1 MEINQSQLA
10 AIRHNTGPM
19 MVLAGPGSG
28 KTLVITRRV
37 QELIEHY
44 GVNPANI
51 LVITFTKAAAEEM
64 KERFFKLTG
73 HKAPGVS
80 FGTFHSV
87 FFTILKYAYGYN
99 ASNIIREEQRYSFI
113 KEIIHNM
120 SLEAPDEKEFSE
132 EILSEISLVK
142 GERLNLEH
150 YYSVNCSED
159 NFKKIYQSYES
170 KLAASNLIDFDD
182 MLVLCLELLT
192 QRPDILTLWQN
203 KFQYIL
209 IDEFQDINK
218 VQYDVIRLL
227 AGQLNNLFIVGD
239 DDQAI
244 YRFRGAKPEIMLN
257 FEKDYPDCKRIELR
271 YNYRCGSKIV
281 QCASALIKNNNKR
294 YDKEIKSAT
303 GKGGEVAIRSFENL
317 KTQNLSVVGEILKYN
332 QEGIPYSQI
341 AVLFR
346 TNIQPR
352 ALVEKMMEYN
362 IPFHMRDRIP
372 NLYEHWIAQDI
383 IAYIKLAAGEMER
396 RHFLQIA
403 NRPNRYISRECM
415 KEQQIDFLMLR
426 KFYGDKDWMLDRI
439 DKLEYDLNLIRN
451 MNPYGAVTYI
461 RRGVGYEEFTA
472 DYARLR
478 NLKSEELIEI
488 LDELA
493 ESAKNY
499 DTFDSW
505 FRHMDEYKEELK
517 VKAREARENNTDMV
531 TLATMH
537 SSKGLEYK
545 VVFIID
551 ANESI
556 TPYRKAV
563 LEADMEEERRL
574 FYVAATRAMDYLH
587 IYSSKERYNK
597 ELTISRFVGEML
609 LDRDT
614 LTPGTLVEHKTYGKG
629 QITARD
635 AGKISIHFVEKA
647 VTKTMNL
654 DYCIQNRLLS
664 VRSDSDKE

>member
-635 AGKISIHFVEKA
+635 AGKISIHFEEKA

>member
-1 MEINQSQLA
+1 MEINQSQLT

-73 HKAPGVS
+73 CKAPGVS

-159 NFKKIYQSYES
+159 NFKKIYQAYES

-505 FRHMDEYKEELK
+505 FRHMEEYKEELK

-556 TPYRKAV
+556 TPYRKAI

-635 AGKISIHFVEKA
+635 AGKISIHFEEKA

-664 VRSDSDKE
+664 VRSDSEKE

>member
-120 SLEAPDEKEFSE
+120 SLDAPDEKEFSE

-439 DKLEYDLNLIRN
+439 DKLEYDFNLIRN

-597 ELTISRFVGEML
+597 ELTISRFIGEML

-635 AGKISIHFVEKA
+635 AGKISIHFEEKA

>member
-64 KERFFKLTG
+64 KERFFKLNG
-73 HKAPGVS
+73 RKAPGVS

-159 NFKKIYQSYES
+159 NFKKIYQAYES

-383 IAYIKLAAGEMER
+383 IAYIKLASGEMER

-505 FRHMDEYKEELK
+505 FRHMEEYKEELK

-556 TPYRKAV
+556 TPYRKAI

-635 AGKISIHFVEKA
+635 AGKISIHFEEKA

-664 VRSDSDKE
+664 VRSDSEKE

>member
-10 AIRHNTGPM
+10 AIRHYTGPM

-73 HKAPGVS
+73 HKTPGIS

-99 ASNIIREEQRYSFI
+99 ASNIIREEQRYGFI

-159 NFKKIYQSYES
+159 NFKKIYQAYES

-203 KFQYIL
+203 KYQYIL

-227 AGQLNNLFIVGD
+227 AGQLSNLFIVGD

-257 FEKDYPDCKRIELR
+257 FEKDYPACRRIELR

-294 YDKEIKSAT
+294 YEKEIKSAT

-383 IAYIKLAAGEMER
+383 IAYIKLAAGELER

-505 FRHMDEYKEELK
+505 FHHMEEYKEELK

-635 AGKISIHFVEKA
+635 AGKISIHFEEKA

-664 VRSDSDKE
+664 IRSDLEKA

>member
-597 ELTISRFVGEML
+597 ELTISRFIGEML

-635 AGKISIHFVEKA
+635 AGKISIHFEEKA

>member
-1 MEINQSQLA
+1 
-10 AIRHNTGPM
+10 
-19 MVLAGPGSG
+19 
-28 KTLVITRRV
+28 
-37 QELIEHY
+37 
-44 GVNPANI
+44 
-51 LVITFTKAAAEEM
+51 
-64 KERFFKLTG
+64 
-73 HKAPGVS
+73 
-80 FGTFHSV
+80 
-87 FFTILKYAYGYN
+87 
-99 ASNIIREEQRYSFI
+99 
-113 KEIIHNM
+113 
-120 SLEAPDEKEFSE
+120 
-132 EILSEISLVK
+132 
-142 GERLNLEH
+142 
-150 YYSVNCSED
+150 
-159 NFKKIYQSYES
+159 
-170 KLAASNLIDFDD
+170 
-182 MLVLCLELLT
+182 
-192 QRPDILTLWQN
+192 
-203 KFQYIL
+203 
-209 IDEFQDINK
+209 
-218 VQYDVIRLL
+218 
-227 AGQLNNLFIVGD
+227 VGD

-383 IAYIKLAAGEMER
+383 IAYIKLAAGERER
-396 RHFLQIA
+396 RYFLQIA
-403 NRPNRYISRECM
+403 NRPNRYMSRECM

-426 KFYGDKDWMLDRI
+426 KFYGDKDWMLDRL
-439 DKLEYDLNLIRN
+439 DKFEYDLNLIRN

-499 DTFDSW
+499 DTFDGW
-505 FRHMDEYKEELK
+505 FRHMEEYKEELK

-635 AGKISIHFVEKA
+635 AGKISIHFEEKA

>member
-1 MEINQSQLA
+1 MEKNQSQLA

-64 KERFFKLTG
+64 KERFFKLNG
-73 HKAPGVS
+73 RKAPGVS

-159 NFKKIYQSYES
+159 NFKKIYQAYES
-170 KLAASNLIDFDD
+170 KLTASNLIDFDD

-505 FRHMDEYKEELK
+505 FRHMEEYKEELK

-556 TPYRKAV
+556 TPYRKAI

-635 AGKISIHFVEKA
+635 AGKISIHFEEKA

-664 VRSDSDKE
+664 VRSDSEKE

>member
-73 HKAPGVS
+73 RKAPGVS

-159 NFKKIYQSYES
+159 NFKKIYQAYES

-505 FRHMDEYKEELK
+505 FRHMEEYKEELK

-556 TPYRKAV
+556 TPYRKAI

-635 AGKISIHFVEKA
+635 AGKISIHFEEKA

-664 VRSDSDKE
+664 VRSDSEKE

>member
-73 HKAPGVS
+73 HKTPGVS

-629 QITARD
+629 QITARN
-635 AGKISIHFVEKA
+635 AGKISIHFEEKA

>member
-51 LVITFTKAAAEEM
+51 LVITFTKATAEEM

-597 ELTISRFVGEML
+597 ELTISRFIGEML

-635 AGKISIHFVEKA
+635 AGKISIHFEEKA

>member
-629 QITARD
+629 QITARN
-635 AGKISIHFVEKA
+635 AGKISIHFEEKA

>member
-37 QELIEHY
+37 QELIENY

-64 KERFFKLTG
+64 KERFLRLTG

-99 ASNIIREEQRYSFI
+99 ASNIIREDQRYSFV
-113 KEIIHNM
+113 KEIIHNL

-159 NFKKIYQSYES
+159 NFKKIYQAYEN
-170 KLAASNLIDFDD
+170 KLSASNLIDFDD

-192 QRPDILTLWQN
+192 QRTDILTLWQN
-203 KFQYIL
+203 KFQHIL

-227 AGQLNNLFIVGD
+227 SGQLNNLFIVGD

-383 IAYIKLAAGEMER
+383 IAYIKLAAGERER

-403 NRPNRYISRECM
+403 NRPNRYMSRECM

-426 KFYGDKDWMLDRI
+426 KFYGDKDWMLDRL
-439 DKLEYDLNLIRN
+439 DKFEYDLNLIRN

-499 DTFDSW
+499 DTFDGW
-505 FRHMDEYKEELK
+505 FRHMEEYKEELK

-563 LEADMEEERRL
+563 LDADMEEERRL

-635 AGKISIHFVEKA
+635 AGKISIHFEEKA

-654 DYCIQNRLLS
+654 EYCIQNRLLS
-664 VRSDSDKE
+664 VRSDLDKE

>member
-64 KERFFKLTG
+64 KERFFKLNG
-73 HKAPGVS
+73 RKAPGVS

-159 NFKKIYQSYES
+159 NFKKIYQAYES

-505 FRHMDEYKEELK
+505 FRHMEEYKEELK

-556 TPYRKAV
+556 TPYRKAI

-635 AGKISIHFVEKA
+635 AGKISIHFEEKA

-664 VRSDSDKE
+664 VRSDSEKE

>member
-170 KLAASNLIDFDD
+170 KLSASNLIDFDD

-563 LEADMEEERRL
+563 LESDMEEERRL

-635 AGKISIHFVEKA
+635 AGKISIHFEEKA

>member
-1 MEINQSQLA
+1 MEKNQSQLA

-64 KERFFKLTG
+64 KERFFKLNG
-73 HKAPGVS
+73 RKAPGVS

-159 NFKKIYQSYES
+159 NFKKIYQAYES
-170 KLAASNLIDFDD
+170 KLTASNLIDFDD

-488 LDELA
+488 LDELE

-505 FRHMDEYKEELK
+505 FRHMEEYKEELK

-556 TPYRKAV
+556 TPYRKAI

-635 AGKISIHFVEKA
+635 AGKISIHFEEKA

-664 VRSDSDKE
+664 VRSDSEKE

>member
-635 AGKISIHFVEKA
+635 AGKISIHFEEKA
-647 VTKTMNL
+647 VSKTMNL

>member
-73 HKAPGVS
+73 HKTPGVS

-635 AGKISIHFVEKA
+635 AGKISIHFEEKA

>member
-64 KERFFKLTG
+64 KERFFKLTR

-629 QITARD
+629 QITARN
-635 AGKISIHFVEKA
+635 AGKISIHFEEKA